1 MLRGWIGICLF
12 TLMAVFLSLNT
23 YSQNSNEPLSEAIEL
38 HKGDSVLL
46 LAYSERLEDTQ
57 GILTPAQALESKAW
71 VDVETNDLNLGITD
85 STYWFKVSVKYAEEQ
100 TRIFQ
105 IHYPLLD
112 YVDFYLLKNQKI
124 ISHIATG
131 DALPFNTR
139 PIKDKDFV
147 FSHFDG
153 ENQTLSILIK
163 VKTQGTMVL
172 PLSSV
177 DIEYYAQEESLEALG
192 YGIYY
197 GISLA
202 MLLYNLMLFV
212 YLKDKSYL
220 YYCVFV
226 LIVLIS
232 ALAYTGH
239 GFYYLWPEYNK
250 LNQYITPVASAVG
263 FMAAALFMASFLQLK
278 SRGRW
283 GEKVYYSCISLSGIV
298 IVVSILFSYSDSIK
312 VMSIVQLALTVMFLG
327 SSMYLWSKGV
337 SEAKYFTI
345 AWLFFIAGN
354 MISAFRVLGIVPSS
368 FFTVYANLCGNIMEM
383 LLFSMGLAHRFE
395 TMREIQLG
403 LSRELRGA
411 QQRAIENLEKY
422 RDLFQQSP
430 VGLFRY
436 ERLSDEFYN
445 NKKSNE
451 LINKHESI
459 RRFMQDELTFS
470 DYKNLLRHNE
480 IKDKAIKYDSNKYYN
495 LSLLVVRGESGKV
508 IEVEGSLLDIS
519 DQKKAEVAKI
529 TNEKEKLNTLTQLV
543 VGISHQFNTPLGVLV
558 TTEDLVKNNLSEIIK
573 DIDNGTLQKDGL
585 LQALYMA
592 QDAMNL
598 SSENTKVMSRILKDL
613 RYSINTRR
621 NLNLTDIDL
630 ENMFI
635 DLLGYYKSQ
644 LKEDEL
650 SCLFTVEVA
659 TNNVVNLCCDY
670 DVISDVFLRL
680 YANTYSHAYTLLAD
694 NVDKQRLEQGQ
705 VKINLTEN
713 EDTVYI
719 EYYDNGRGLEASEK
733 ENIFIPFFTGNS
745 RKKENSGLGMFILHN
760 QVVKILQGSI
770 ELLSPEVGF
779 GIKIGIPKVYNDSV

>member
-1 MLRGWIGICLF
+1 MLLGWMKMCFVALI
-12 TLMAVFLSLNT
+12 TAFLSINAH
-23 YSQNSNEPLSEAIEL
+23 SQNSNELLPETVEL
-38 HKGDSVLL
+38 RRGESILL
-46 LAYSERLEDTQ
+46 LAYSELLEDAQ
-57 GILTPAQALESKAW
+57 GIFTPAQAIESKEW
-71 VDVETNDLNLGITD
+71 VAVGKNDLNLGITD

-100 TRIFQ
+100 NRIFQ

-124 ISHIATG
+124 ITHTATG

-139 PIKDKDFV
+139 PIKNKDFV
-147 FSHFDG
+147 FSHLDG
-153 ENQTLSILIK
+153 ENQTLTILIK

-239 GFYYLWPEYNK
+239 GFYYLWPENNE

-263 FMAAALFMASFLQLK
+263 FMASALFMASFLQLK
-278 SRGRW
+278 TRGRW
-283 GEKVYYSCISLSGIV
+283 GKKVYYSCISLSGIV
-298 IVVSILFSYSDSIK
+298 IVLSILFSYSDSIK
-312 VMSIVQLALTVMFLG
+312 VMSLAQLALTVMFLG
-327 SSMYLWSKGV
+327 TSIYLWSRGV

-354 MISAFRVLGIVPSS
+354 MITSFRVLGIVPSS
-368 FFTVYANLCGNIMEM
+368 FFTVYANLFGNVMEM

-395 TMREIQLG
+395 TMRKIQLE
-403 LSRELRGA
+403 LSRKLRFA
-411 QQRAIENLEKY
+411 QQDAIENLEKY

-436 ERLSDEFYN
+436 ERASDEFYN

-451 LINKHESI
+451 LINKHENI

-470 DYKNLLRHNE
+470 DYKSLLKNNE
-480 IKDKAIKYDSNKYYN
+480 IKDKAIKYDSDKYYN
-495 LSLLVVRGESGKV
+495 LSLLVVRGESGEV

-558 TTEDLVKNNLSEIIK
+558 TTEDLVKNNLSEILK
-573 DIDNGTLQKDGL
+573 NIDDGKLQKDGL
-585 LQALYMA
+585 LQTLYMV
-592 QDAMNL
+592 QDAMDL

-613 RYSINTRR
+613 RYSISTRR
-621 NLNLTDIDL
+621 DLNLTDIDL
-630 ENMFI
+630 GNMFI
-635 DLLGYYKSQ
+635 DLLGYYRSQ
-644 LKEDEL
+644 LKEGGL
-650 SCLFTVEVA
+650 NCSFAVEVA
-659 TNNVVNLCCDY
+659 TNNVVNLRCDY
-670 DVISDVFLRL
+670 DVISDVILRL
-680 YANTYSHAYTLLAD
+680 YANTNSHAYTLPAD
-694 NVDKQRLEQGQ
+694 NIDKQSLEEGQ

-760 QVVKILQGSI
+760 QVVKILQGNI
-770 ELLSPEVGF
+770 ELLSPKIGF

>member
-1 MLRGWIGICLF
+1 
-12 TLMAVFLSLNT
+12 MAVFLSLNT